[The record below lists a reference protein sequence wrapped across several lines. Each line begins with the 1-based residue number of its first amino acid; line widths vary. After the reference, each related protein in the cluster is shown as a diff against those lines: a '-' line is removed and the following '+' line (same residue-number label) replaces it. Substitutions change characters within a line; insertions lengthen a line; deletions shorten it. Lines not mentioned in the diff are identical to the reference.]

1 MRRTLAQGAA
11 VVLVAA
17 LALRVAVLMEPGLD
31 YFTDAGGPIDS
42 LVRGD
47 LDTFFANQPLMGTF
61 SLVLR
66 APFVALVFHSSEA
79 VVYMVGALPLVLSA
93 VILGLAL
100 ARLVAERGHGTA
112 VQGAVAG
119 LAIFNPVTFKALHWG
134 HPEELLGAALC
145 AGAVLAALRD
155 RAVLAGVLLGLALAT
170 KQWAVIA
177 VLPVLLAA
185 SERRLL
191 TLGLAGAIASALTL
205 PLLLG
210 NAGAFHAAS
219 VNAAGHAAQV
229 ADTTPWNV
237 WWPIAEL
244 TSVPVLGERYLAPGW
259 VRTIS
264 HPLIVLIAIP
274 LSALLWRRRDRR
286 RDDAL
291 LLLALLFLLRCLLD
305 NWSNDYYHAPFLLA
319 LLTWETVRRPGLP
332 VLSLGVAALL
342 GISFWP
348 QYDQMFGDSAP
359 HAALLN
365 AIYLSWS
372 IPLAVGLA
380 LALYAPGRLAGLRS
394 RLAAIAAAFTGRR
407 DTPSPARS

>member
-1 MRRTLAQGAA
+1 MRTLAKVAA
-11 VVLVAA
+11 VLAVAA
-17 LALRVAVLMEPGLD
+17 LALRVALLMEPGLD
-31 YFTDAGGPIDS
+31 YFSDAGGPIDS

-47 LDTFFANQPLMGTF
+47 LDAFFANQPLMGSF

-66 APFVALVFHSSEA
+66 APFVALVFHSSES
-79 VVYMVGALPLVLSA
+79 VVYMAGALPLVLSA
-93 VILGLAL
+93 VVLGLAL
-100 ARLVAERGHGTA
+100 ARLAAERGHGPA
-112 VQGAVAG
+112 VQGAIAG

-145 AGAVLAALRD
+145 AGAVLAARRD
-155 RAVLAGVLLGLALAT
+155 RAVLAGVLLGLGLAT
-170 KQWAVIA
+170 KQWALIA

-191 TLGLAGAIASALTL
+191 TLGLAGVVASALTL

-210 NAGAFHAAS
+210 NTDAFQAAS

-229 ADTTPWNV
+229 ADTTPWSV

-305 NWSNDYYHAPFLLA
+305 NWNNDYYHAPFLLA

-359 HAALLN
+359 HAALL
-365 AIYLSWS
+365 YTTYTGWS
-372 IPLAVGLA
+372 VPLAAGLA
-380 LALYAPGRLAGLRS
+380 LALYAPGRLVRLRS
-394 RLAAIAAAFTGRR
+394 RLAAIAAGRPGRR
-407 DTPSPARS
+407 GMPSPARP